1 MWLNNSDKKIVYM
14 DWDLTLYHNPMLH
27 STIMDLCTTLKLSDE
42 EKMKVINE
50 LLVKHYNYSFKS
62 MAEDMARISDKA
74 LYDFVSERE
83 LKNLEKTHYA
93 EIEWFQLYDDS
104 IDFIKEL
111 KWIGIKTALASN
123 ATDFYRLISRKKFN
137 LDKLLDHIYLTC
149 ELGYAKNGKEFYRK
163 IMNDTWVLSTQ
174 ATMIGDNIKAD
185 ILASQDAWLQ
195 AIHILRNDDSHKK
208 DQFSKH
214 LSTSNLWDNE
224 QWFQTVSDLSQA
236 LQIIKDRK

>member
-1 MWLNNSDKKIVYM
+1 
-14 DWDLTLYHNPMLH
+14 
-27 STIMDLCTTLKLSDE
+27 
-42 EKMKVINE
+42 
-50 LLVKHYNYSFKS
+50 
-62 MAEDMARISDKA
+62 
-74 LYDFVSERE
+74 
-83 LKNLEKTHYA
+83 
-93 EIEWFQLYDDS
+93 
-104 IDFIKEL
+104 L